1 MNTKLDEVGTPTLR
15 GDRIPNHE
23 SYRQVRRNV
32 AELLAQPRRVA
43 DPVVSAC
50 PEWTLQGLLKHLVGV
65 AAAAIGRLSG
75 WPATESS
82 SSADMDIPALLAA
95 WERLGAE
102 ADLLLAEAGDRRGN
116 ILVMDAF
123 THELD
128 IRYAIGAELPTA
140 HPAFAGAFSVL
151 ANGFAA
157 AVSAHDLPALRL
169 SAGSTQWTIGAGA
182 PAATLTA
189 TRYDL
194 YRSLAG
200 RRSHHQITALNW
212 TRDSHRWLPAFTWGP
227 FTPPPAAVEPVGL
240 VRRVQRF

>member
-1 MNTKLDEVGTPTLR
+1 MITRLDEVGAPTLR
-15 GDRIPNHE
+15 GDRVANHE

-32 AELLAQPRRVA
+32 AELLAQPRAVA
-43 DPVVSAC
+43 DPAVPAC
-50 PEWTLQGLLKHLVGV
+50 PGWTLRELLKHLVGV
-65 AAAAIGRLSG
+65 AAAAIGRMSG
-75 WPATESS
+75 WPPTGSS
-82 SSADMDIPALLAA
+82 SSADMDVPELLAT

-102 ADLLLAEAGDRRGN
+102 ADALLAEAGDRRGN

-151 ANGFAA
+151 ANGFSA
-157 AVSAHDLPALRL
+157 AVSANGLPALRL
-169 SAGSTQWTIGAGA
+169 SIGTTQWTIGDGV

-200 RRSHHQITALNW
+200 RRSHHQITALDW

-227 FTPPPAAVEPVGL
+227 FTPPASPVEPVGL
-240 VRRVQRF
+240 FRRVERA